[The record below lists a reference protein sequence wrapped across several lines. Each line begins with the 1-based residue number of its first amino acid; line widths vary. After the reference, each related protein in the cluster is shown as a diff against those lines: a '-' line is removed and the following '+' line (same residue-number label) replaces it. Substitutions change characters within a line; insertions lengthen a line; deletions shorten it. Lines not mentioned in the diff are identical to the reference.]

1 MKTVCLLKIV
11 GMSHNMNNTINKDTF
26 YQLYKQAHF
35 FIFDKSLLELKL
47 TKFNV
52 AGLEAVCFSFLSF
65 SVPPFELFSPFLELI
80 SLISLLAFKSLAF
93 KSGTLG
99 VLTGSMGEFVRDLL
113 PKNLEGFSGPL
124 GVASNL
130 ALPLATAPR
139 KDKKRQ
145 KINCN
150 QN

>member
-1 MKTVCLLKIV
+1 MA
-11 GMSHNMNNTINKDTF
+11 
-26 YQLYKQAHF
+26 YF

-52 AGLEAVCFSFLSF
+52 EGLEAVLSFLST
-65 SVPPFELFSPFLELI
+65 SVPPFELFSFLELI
-80 SLISLLAFKSLAF
+80 SLISLLAFESLAF

-99 VLTGSMGEFVRDLL
+99 VLTGSMGELVRDRL
-113 PKNLEGFSGPL
+113 PKNLEGFSGPF

-139 KDKKRQ
+139 KKFKKLRF
-145 KINCN
+145 
-150 QN
+150 